1 MNHSPEKFGQLLTE
15 AVYQIRRREA
25 GTLKKTLR
33 LVQDE
38 LGYAVGRE
46 GGSAIEYWRKGNVPA
61 KPEQVANLAR
71 ELVRR
76 GGLDRAGLTEF
87 LASAGYPDATGLSE
101 ALFPTPVVER
111 FAPFIVGPP
120 ISHPR
125 QFFGREAELS
135 RIFNLWKRFPLQNVA
150 VIGPQRSGKTSL
162 LHTLARL
169 TTTPA
174 AELRPGQRADWLP
187 QPERYRWVFVD
198 FQNAQLCRREPLF
211 RYLLERL
218 EISPPDP
225 CDLNGFID
233 SLSRHLRR
241 PTVIMLDEIG
251 VGLAAPELDQEF
263 WWSLRSL
270 GSNYTEG
277 RLGFILTAPD
287 LPARLAQAQ
296 SKPSPFFNIFG
307 HTLTLGPLDEPA
319 ARELL
324 ANSPRPFN
332 PVEVAWM
339 LAHSGRWPILLQILA
354 DTRLTSLESGQL
366 DDDWRAEGLQRLAP
380 FRHLLEDD

>member
-1 MNHSPEKFGQLLTE
+1 MDQSPQKFGQLLSE

-25 GTLKKTLR
+25 SAIKKTLR

-46 GGSAIEYWRKGNVPA
+46 GGSAIEYWRKGNIPA
-61 KPEQVANLAR
+61 KAEQVAELAR

-76 GGLDRAGLTEF
+76 GGLDRTGLAQF
-87 LASAGYPDATGLSE
+87 LASAGYSNAVSLAE
-101 ALFPTPVVER
+101 ELFPVPALER
-111 FAPFIVGPP
+111 FAPFIIGPP

-174 AELRPGQRADWLP
+174 AELRPGQRADWLS

-233 SLSRHLRR
+233 SLSRHLHQ
-241 PTVIMLDEIG
+241 PAVIMMDEIG
-251 VGLAAPELDQEF
+251 AGLAAPELDQEF

-277 RLGFILTAPD
+277 RLGFILTAHD

-296 SKPSPFFNIFG
+296 GKPSPFFNIFG
-307 HTLTLGPLDEPA
+307 HTLKLGPLIEPA

-324 ANSPRPFN
+324 ASSPRPFD
-332 PVEVAWM
+332 PADVAWM
-339 LAHSGRWPILLQILA
+339 LEQSGRWPILLQILG
-354 DTRLTSLESGQL
+354 DTRLASLESGQPG
-366 DDDWRAEGLQRLAP
+366 DNWQTEALQRLEP
-380 FRHLLEDD
+380 FRHLLDDD